1 MLGLSSVRQVNMW
14 YVGVFKL
21 KNYFYGIWNYSCHG
35 SITKIHFFFSFF
47 GNDCRGSY
55 NIIRCPVH
63 RNFAEIAKI
72 RNSLHTGLAAEPKQ
86 CTGFKTG

>member
-1 MLGLSSVRQVNMW
+1 MSVFSN
-14 YVGVFKL
+14 L
-21 KNYFYGIWNYSCHG
+21 K
-35 SITKIHFFFSFF
+35 ITFMAFGTTLAMEVLQKYIFFSFF